1 MKPMKINYLVPTGL
15 DHVGAKVRPTHLAH
29 QRRWSGS
36 LTAPLAVLG
45 LAVTFGTAN
54 TALAVTP
61 GNTVE
66 QWNKIAEDTVV
77 GSGAFQP
84 EGLIYMSYVS
94 AAVYNATV
102 AIDRQYAPLGHP
114 ITAATGSST
123 EAAVIEAA
131 YDTLVHYFPL
141 QTGTLNSPYT
151 AALALIPNGIAKSNG
166 QAVGLAAATSL
177 IAMRAGDGR
186 LTPINT
192 TSPFAAKTP
201 APGVWRLT
209 PPIYAAAQTPWVG
222 DVKPYVLE
230 SADQFLPDAPP
241 DLQSDEWTA
250 AFQYLRAYGAVNSS
264 VRTPEQTAIALFWTA
279 NVVRQF
285 NRIVRDVADAH
296 GLDLAATARLAAM
309 VDVTVADTA
318 ISMMHAKYLYLFWRP
333 VTAIDPTSV
342 KPTGDGFG
350 PVPGYD
356 DGNPAT
362 VEQPGWRP
370 LIVTP
375 NHPEYPSAHAS
386 ITAAL
391 AEVLSRFLGTQAIN
405 IDVHGFDATG
415 AAGNLNAVQHFTM
428 AQDMVGQVMKARE
441 WGGLHYPFS
450 VVAGKRLGRDV
461 AKYDL
466 RHAFR
471 PIDETDE

>member
-1 MKPMKINYLVPTGL
+1 MKINYLVPCDL
-15 DHVGAKVRPTHLAH
+15 DHVGATVQPALLTH
-29 QRRWSGS
+29 RRRRSAS

-45 LAVTFGTAN
+45 LAVTLGAAN
-54 TALAVTP
+54 TASAAP
-61 GNTVE
+61 GNIVE

-77 GSGAFQP
+77 GAGTFQP
-84 EGLIYMSYVS
+84 EGFIYMSYVS

-102 AIDRQYAPLGHP
+102 AINGQYAPLGPP
-114 ITAATGSST
+114 ITATTGSST

-131 YDTLVHYFPL
+131 YDTLVNYFPS
-141 QTGTLNSPYT
+141 QTAVLNPLYT
-151 AALALIPNGIAKSNG
+151 AALASIPDGIAKSNG

-177 IAMRAGDGR
+177 IAMRTGDGR

-192 TSPFAAKTP
+192 TSSFAAKTP

-209 PPIYAAAQTPWVG
+209 PPKYAAAQTPWVG

-241 DLQSDEWTA
+241 NLQSDEWTA
-250 AFQYLRAYGAVNSS
+250 AFQYLQAYGAVNSS
-264 VRTPEQTAIALFWTA
+264 VRTPEQSAIALFWTA

-296 GLDLAATARLAAM
+296 GLDLPATARLEAM
-309 VDVTVADTA
+309 VGVTVADTA

-333 VTAIDPTSV
+333 VTAIDPNSV
-342 KPTGDGFG
+342 EPMGDGFG
-350 PVPGYD
+350 PVPGYS

-405 IDVHGFDATG
+405 IDVHGFDPAG
-415 AAGNLNAVQHFTM
+415 VAGNLNAVQHFTM
-428 AQDMVGQVMKARE
+428 AEDMVEQVMNARQ

-450 VVAGKRLGRDV
+450 VVAGEHLGREV
-461 AKYDL
+461 AIYDL
-466 RHAFR
+466 GHAFR
-471 PIDETDE
+471 AMDETDD

>member
-1 MKPMKINYLVPTGL
+1 MKINYLVPAGL
-15 DHVGAKVRPTHLAH
+15 DLGAANVRPTRLVH
-29 QRRWSGS
+29 QRRWSES
-36 LTAPLAVLG
+36 LTAPLAALG
-45 LAVTFGTAN
+45 LAVTLGTVN
-54 TALAVTP
+54 TASAVTP

-84 EGLIYMSYVS
+84 EGFIYMSYVS

-102 AIDRQYAPLGHP
+102 AINGHYAPLGP
-114 ITAATGSST
+114 AVVATTGSST
-123 EAAVIEAA
+123 DAAVIEAA
-131 YDTLVHYFPL
+131 YDTLVNYFPS
-141 QTGTLNSPYT
+141 QTATLKPLYT
-151 AALALIPNGIAKSNG
+151 AALASIPNGIAKSNG

-177 IAMRAGDGR
+177 IAMRTGDGR

-192 TSPFAAKTP
+192 TSPFPARTP

-209 PPIYAAAQTPWVG
+209 PPKYAAAQTPWVG

-241 DLQSDEWTA
+241 GLQSDEWTA
-250 AFQYLRAYGAVNSS
+250 AFQYLQAYGAVNSS
-264 VRTPEQTAIALFWTA
+264 VRTSEETAIALFWTA

-309 VDVTVADTA
+309 VDVIVADTA
-318 ISMMHAKYLYLFWRP
+318 ISMMHAKYHYLFWRP

-342 KPTGDGFG
+342 SPTGDGFG

-362 VEQPGWRP
+362 LEQTGWRP

-391 AEVLSRFLGTQAIN
+391 AGVLSRFLGTQVIN
-405 IDVHGFDATG
+405 IDVHGFDPTG
-415 AAGNLNAVQHFTM
+415 VAGNLNAVQHFTM
-428 AQDMVGQVMKARE
+428 AQDMVEQVMLARE

-450 VVAGKRLGRDV
+450 VVAGEHLGREV
-461 AKYDL
+461 AIYDL
-466 RHAFR
+466 GHAFK

>member
-1 MKPMKINYLVPTGL
+1 MKINYLVSMGPE
-15 DHVGAKVRPTHLAH
+15 HVGAKARPTRLAY
-29 QRRWSGS
+29 RRRRPGS

-45 LAVTFGTAN
+45 LAVTLGTLN
-54 TALAVTP
+54 TALAAAP

-84 EGLIYMSYVS
+84 EGFIYMSYVS

-102 AIDRQYAPLGHP
+102 AINGKYAPLGSP
-114 ITAATGSST
+114 ITATTGSST

-131 YDTLVHYFPL
+131 YDTLVHYFPS
-141 QTGTLNSPYT
+141 QTNILNPLYT
-151 AALALIPNGIAKSNG
+151 AALNSIPDGTEKNNG

-177 IAMRAGDGR
+177 IAMRIGDGR
-186 LTPINT
+186 LAPIGT
-192 TSPFAAKTP
+192 TAPFAAKAP
-201 APGVWRLT
+201 ALGVWRLT
-209 PPIYAAAQTPWVG
+209 PPQYAAAQTPWVG
-222 DVKPYVLE
+222 DVKPYVLA
-230 SADQFLPDAPP
+230 SADQFLPEAPP
-241 DLQSDEWTA
+241 DLQSDEWAA
-250 AFQYLRAYGAVNSS
+250 AFQYLQAYGAVNSS

-296 GLDLAATARLAAM
+296 SLDLPATARLAAM

-318 ISMMHAKYLYLFWRP
+318 ISMMHAKYFYLFWRP

-362 VEQPGWRP
+362 VEQTGWRP

-391 AEVLSRFLGTQAIN
+391 AGVLSRFLGTHAIN
-405 IDVHGFDATG
+405 IDVHGFDPAG
-415 AAGNLNAVQHFTM
+415 VAGNLNAVQHFTM
-428 AQDMVGQVMKARE
+428 AGDMVEQVMSARE

-450 VVAGKRLGRDV
+450 VVAGKRLGREV

-471 PIDETDE
+471 PTDETDETDE

>member
-1 MKPMKINYLVPTGL
+1 MKINHLVPTGL
-15 DHVGAKVRPTHLAH
+15 THVGAKVRPTGLAH
-29 QRRWSGS
+29 QRRWSER

-45 LAVTFGTAN
+45 LTVTLGTVN

-84 EGLIYMSYVS
+84 EGMIYMSYVA

-102 AIDRQYAPLGHP
+102 AINGRYVSLGP
-114 ITAATGSST
+114 PVVAVTGSST
-123 EAAVIEAA
+123 DAAVIEAA
-131 YDTLVHYFPL
+131 YDTLVHYFPS
-141 QTGTLNSPYT
+141 QSGTLNSLYT
-151 AALALIPNGIAKSNG
+151 AALASIPDGAAKSNG
-166 QAVGLAAATSL
+166 QAVGIAAATSL
-177 IAMRAGDGR
+177 IALRSGDGR

-192 TSPFAAKTP
+192 TSLFSAKTP
-201 APGVWRLT
+201 GPGVWRLT
-209 PPIYAAAQTPWVG
+209 PPKYVAAQTPWVG

-230 SADQFLPDAPP
+230 SADQFLPDPPP

-250 AFQYLRAYGAVNSS
+250 AFQYLQAYGSVNSRA
-264 VRTPEQTAIALFWTA
+264 RTAEQTAIALFWTA

-285 NRIVRDVADAH
+285 NRIVRDVADARS
-296 GLDLAATARLAAM
+296 LDLSETARLAAM
-309 VDVTVADTA
+309 VDVIAADTA
-318 ISMMHAKYLYLFWRP
+318 ISMMHAKYHYLFWRP
-333 VTAIDPTSV
+333 VTAIDPSSV
-342 KPTGDGFG
+342 TFDGFG
-350 PVPGYD
+350 PVPGYS

-375 NHPEYPSAHAS
+375 SHPEYPSAHAS
-386 ITAAL
+386 LTAAV
-391 AEVLSRFLGTQAIN
+391 AEALSRFLGTQLIN
-405 IDVHGFDATG
+405 IDVHGFDPTG
-415 AAGNLNAVQHFTM
+415 AAGNLNALQHFTM
-428 AQDMVGQVMKARE
+428 AEDLVEQVMNARE

-450 VVAGKRLGRDV
+450 VVAGKRLGREV

>member
-1 MKPMKINYLVPTGL
+1 MKINYLVPMEL
-15 DHVGAKVRPTHLAH
+15 EHAGAKARPTRSAH

-36 LTAPLAVLG
+36 LTALLAVLG
-45 LAVTFGTAN
+45 LAVTFCTVN

-84 EGLIYMSYVS
+84 EGFIYMSYVS

-102 AIDRQYAPLGHP
+102 AINGKYALLGPP
-114 ITAATGSST
+114 ITATTGSST

-131 YDTLVHYFPL
+131 YDTLVHYFPS
-141 QTGTLNSPYT
+141 QTGTLNPLYT
-151 AALALIPNGIAKSNG
+151 AALNSIPDGTPKSNG

-177 IAMRAGDGR
+177 ITMRTGDGR
-186 LTPINT
+186 LTPINA
-192 TSPFAAKTP
+192 TSPFAANTP

-209 PPIYAAAQTPWVG
+209 PPKYAVAQTPWVG
-222 DVKPYVLE
+222 DVKPYVLA

-241 DLQSDEWTA
+241 DLRSDEWTA
-250 AFQYLRAYGAVNSS
+250 AFRYLQAYGAVNSS

-285 NRIVRDVADAH
+285 NRIVRDVADTH
-296 GLDLAATARLAAM
+296 GLDLPATARLAAM

-342 KPTGDGFG
+342 NPTGDGFG

-356 DGNPAT
+356 DGNSAT
-362 VEQPGWRP
+362 VEQTGWRP

-391 AEVLSRFLGTQAIN
+391 AGVLNRFLGTDAIN

-428 AQDMVGQVMKARE
+428 AEDMVEQVMRARE

-450 VVAGKRLGRDV
+450 VVAGTRLGREV

-466 RHAFR
+466 RHAFKS
-471 PIDETDE
+471 IGETDE